1 MYGLW
6 RIKILLGFMDFFTFV
21 SRNDLFFEQYVRT
34 VWFDFHIGY
43 VAWSIKCTDRNVRP
57 NGKEN
62 VKVLHV
68 VLYPAFLFKKS
79 WIIWKL
85 SALKFKVINVSAL
98 KFTER
103 ELIEVKLKCIFQIQR
118 IFAMVI
124 EIRNIYNLV
133 FLIGFLRWN
142 KTCM

>member
-1 MYGLW
+1 MDYEEFRFRWVSWISSYLSVVTICSLSNMLEQFDLIFILVMLHGLLNAQTCKAQW
-6 RIKILLGFMDFFTFV
+6 QRKCQSSTC
-21 SRNDLFFEQYVRT
+21 S
-34 VWFDFHIGY
+34 
-43 VAWSIKCTDRNVRP
+43 SI
-57 NGKEN
+57 
-62 VKVLHV
+62 
-68 VLYPAFLFKKS
+68 PAFLFKKS

-103 ELIEVKLKCIFQIQR
+103 KLIEVKLKCIFQIQR

-133 FLIGFLRWN
+133 FLIRFLRWN
-142 KTCM
+142 KTRM